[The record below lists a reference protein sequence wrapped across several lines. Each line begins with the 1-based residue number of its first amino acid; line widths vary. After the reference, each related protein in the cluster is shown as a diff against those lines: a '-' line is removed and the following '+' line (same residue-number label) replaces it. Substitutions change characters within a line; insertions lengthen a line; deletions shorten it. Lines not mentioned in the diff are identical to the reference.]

1 VLRRG
6 VAVGA
11 GLAGAFAAA
20 CRSDTQTETPQAAGS
35 STQVA
40 TQAAQAAPQP
50 GGMLNVYLNFNPM
63 LDPQK
68 QSSVQQQGSAGV
80 MERLFRFKTSTD
92 PTTSLNRELEPDL
105 ALTAE
110 SPDAITWTIKL
121 RPNVSFHNVAPVN
134 GHAFEAEDVRATFT
148 RILDPATGSPNRGAL
163 NMVDPAQIQMPDKNT
178 VVFKLNY
185 PYAPFRSLLASPSY
199 AMIYPREAV
208 TGTYEPARQAIGT
221 GPFTLESATPDVA
234 YIYKKNP
241 NYFEQNAPLV
251 DSVRLAVIVD
261 NAQQLAQFTGRNLD
275 EITFTSVN
283 DVETAKRSN
292 PAATLLKV
300 DNAGPNPIYFQ
311 LGDPTSPFQDIRLR
325 RAVSMAVDRE
335 ALGKAVYQGEYQ
347 SVVFVP
353 SYVGKWALKVSELY
367 ANTGQYYKHNP
378 AEVKKL
384 LEAAGATNM
393 PFKFV
398 RLTNGPF
405 NNVVSQSLA
414 ETVNSMVNAAGIKTT
429 LVIQDYF
436 KDFVATGRGSRQ
448 GYFDKDMMC
457 FFAAAV
463 YNDPDE
469 WLFSY
474 FHSKST
480 SNQEHLNDPMLDAMI
495 DKERTLVNEDERLKA
510 VKDIQRYIAEQAYAP
525 STVGTYNW
533 MMVQPRVQNYNYCA
547 TSAKM
552 QEGYA
557 KLWLKS

>member
-1 VLRRG
+1 
-6 VAVGA
+6 
-11 GLAGAFAAA
+11 
-20 CRSDTQTETPQAAGS
+20 
-35 STQVA
+35 
-40 TQAAQAAPQP
+40 
-50 GGMLNVYLNFNPM
+50 
-63 LDPQK
+63 
-68 QSSVQQQGSAGV
+68 
-80 MERLFRFKTSTD
+80 MERLFRFKTSPTD

-105 ALTAE
+105 ALSAE

-121 RPNVSFHNVAPVN
+121 RPTVSFQNVAPVN
-134 GHAFEAEDVRATFT
+134 GHAFEAEDVKATFT
-148 RILDPATGSPNRGAL
+148 RMLDPATGSPNRGAL
-163 NMVDPAQIQMPDKNT
+163 NMVDPSQIQMPDKST

-199 AMIYPREAV
+199 AMIYPREAA
-208 TGTYEPARQAIGT
+208 TGAYEPARQAIGT

-241 NYFEQNAPLV
+241 TYWEQNVPLV
-251 DSVRLAVIVD
+251 DSVRLAIVVD

-283 DVETAKRSN
+283 DVETAKKNN
-292 PAATLLKV
+292 PTATLLKV

-311 LGDPTSPFQDIRLR
+311 LGDQTSPFLDIRLR

-353 SYVGKWALKVSELY
+353 AYVGKWALKVSELD

-384 LEAAGATNM
+384 LEAAGATTM
-393 PFKFV
+393 QFKFV

-405 NNVVSQSLA
+405 NNVVSQNLA
-414 ETVNSMVNAAGIKTT
+414 ETVNSMLNAAGFKTT

-436 KDFVATGRGSRQ
+436 KDFVGTGRGSRQ
-448 GYFDKDMMC
+448 GFFDKDMMC

-495 DKERTLVNEDERLKA
+495 DKERTMVNEEDRLKA
-510 VKDIQRYIAEQAYAP
+510 VKDIQQYIADKAYAP

-533 MMVQPRVQNYNYCA
+533 VMVQPRVQNYNYCA